1 MQTWSVQDAK
11 ARFSE
16 FLDLCVQTGPQV
28 EMRLGVQTA
37 VLVPYDEW
45 MRLQA
50 SAQPTLKDLLLAADA
65 PTDIDLPVRGVRRNT
80 SGTNNAIIY

>member
-28 EMRLGVQTA
+28 VSRRGVQTA

-65 PTDIDLPVRGVRRNT
+65 PTDIALPVRGLLQRRV
-80 SGTNNAIIY
+80 APDVA

>member
-1 MQTWSVQDAK
+1 
-11 ARFSE
+11 
-16 FLDLCVQTGPQV
+16 
-28 EMRLGVQTA
+28 VQTA

-65 PTDIDLPVRGVRRNT
+65 PTDIALPVRGLLQRRV
-80 SGTNNAIIY
+80 APDVA